1 MEALGREKLGRT
13 GLGRVRWGQYTEGHF
28 LESQDKAL
36 KRTTHAR
43 CRANGQTGQGRAG
56 KRQTGQGNISKGG
69 QAAQPGKK
77 HIAQLCRRADAGSQ
91 RRTAGMV
98 ASYLRGWGGGRQR
111 KSMGR
116 CL

>member
-1 MEALGREKLGRT
+1 MGSLPHHTQGKVKVWQGSEARIGKGLEAAIAPGKLGRT

-69 QAAQPGKK
+69 QAAQQGKK
-77 HIAQLCRRADAGSQ
+77 HIA
-91 RRTAGMV
+91 
-98 ASYLRGWGGGRQR
+98 
-111 KSMGR
+111 
-116 CL
+116 